1 MKALFV
7 WARPQLSAA
16 VGAWLACQLLACSD
30 TTPPPLPA
38 SFERPNRV
46 AFLCVDTLDPDR
58 ATDPEKQL
66 HSLSSCK
73 WATPT
78 TPAVGSLHAL
88 ILQSSRG
95 ELGAVDLQALKVI
108 DARADIPGYTF
119 VPTGE
124 IPVALAIAAYHPQVT
139 YVANSGS
146 RDISVIRTVAVLG
159 SNPGEEFLKQPRV
172 RIEMPGSDDAA
183 VPYDMVLSPDE
194 DALFVSAPEAGLLL
208 RYPIIRCADGTNT
221 CAHAGELDVA
231 NVRSIPLADSLA
243 KLPSDVMTETKD
255 EPYRLVCDGTTLGS
269 ASAPQSISLA
279 DDVQQ
284 QTPQPAGLAI
294 DAFCAAGECTRR
306 LLVADRALPLIHA
319 IDLDALAAGEDAD
332 AILTPIV
339 TGVPTTRVVA
349 TPHVPVSLRQDD
361 GETQYVYAID
371 AGDGSVLVTQD
382 GRVQNVNV
390 DPSLRPD
397 RIDLG
402 NSFSTGLPTA
412 LSLAMLTPDY
422 DVFAPANQWIA
433 PNSAAAS
440 GEETCTDA
448 LTVSHETRNSA
459 RLRGV
464 YLAVGVSD
472 GTVRIVN
479 IHDMELLQCRD
490 GACDINNTGYDPYPV
505 IRNRPRI
512 GLTYIAPTSGA
523 VAPALGPSMVPQFV
537 IEGVLVGVQTDGTTN
552 DPRVSGLDC
561 LPCANGEVNVF
572 PIEDEVVATDGGV
585 ELAPSTQTG
594 ATITS
599 QAGSGDVDQSG
610 NPTTETTPVTATI
623 SSTCAR
629 GEGRVCALG
638 DPWIDPANWSATFEG
653 NIPGT
658 RGGRGRFVAADD
670 SNNQSGSLEFTG
682 EVPFCA
688 LGVLGDDELGTGD
701 QVEIVSALPGQQTLD
716 GYSAPIRD
724 ACVALVN
731 ARDVDFVPI
740 AFRIKAAYADHVVVD
755 PALIAPP
762 REALPVGADYALV
775 QQCFDAPLLAYQI
788 HTRESFVVVSNS
800 SIGFQHRVVTD
811 SGSQHCVVDKSQD
824 PKHDGRAHPGAV
836 FDNGVI
842 AFKTKPGN
850 PEAGTVLTLY
860 SYSNTTKLILDVASL
875 STGELRGVLPVDV
888 EYGPVD
894 HQLYVV
900 DITQRGLI
908 QVPLDPMPTA
918 VDASYQ

>member
-7 WARPQLSAA
+7 WARPQRWAA
-16 VGAWLACQLLACSD
+16 LAAALAGQLLACSN
-30 TTPPPLPA
+30 TAPPPLPA

-124 IPVALAIAAYHPQVT
+124 IPVALAIAPFHPQVT
-139 YVANSGS
+139 YVANAGS

-159 SNPGEEFLKQPRV
+159 LNPGEESLKQPRV
-172 RIEMPGSDDAA
+172 RIQVPQSDGAA
-183 VPYDMVLSPDE
+183 VPYDMLISPDE
-194 DALFVSAPEAGLLL
+194 DALFVSAPEAGWLL
-208 RYPIIRCADGTNT
+208 RYPIIRCDDGTTT

-231 NVRSIPLADSLA
+231 NMRSIPLADSLG
-243 KLPSDVMTETKD
+243 KLPSDVMTEAQD

-269 ASAPQSISLA
+269 TPTAQSISLDPA
-279 DDVQQ
+279 VQQ
-284 QTPQPAGLAI
+284 QSPRPAGLAL
-294 DAFCAAGECTRR
+294 DAFCAAGQCTRR
-306 LLVADRALPLIHA
+306 LLVADKALPLIHA
-319 IDLDALAAGEDAD
+319 IDIDALTAGQSDD
-332 AILTPIV
+332 SILTPIV
-339 TGVPTTRVVA
+339 TGAPTTRVIA
-349 TPHVPVSLRQDD
+349 SPHVPVSLREED

-371 AGDGSVLVTQD
+371 ANDGSLLVTQN
-382 GRVQNVNV
+382 GRLQNVNV
-390 DPSLRPD
+390 DPSLRSD

-402 NSFSTGLPTA
+402 NSFSTGQPNAT
-412 LSLAMLTPDY
+412 SLAMLTPDY
-422 DVFAPANQWIA
+422 DVFGPANQWIA

-440 GEETCTDA
+440 GVETCTDA
-448 LTVSHETRNSA
+448 LTVSHETRNTA

-464 YLAVGVSD
+464 FLAVGASD

-490 GACDINNTGYDPYPV
+490 GACDINMAGYDPYPV
-505 IRNRPRI
+505 IRNRLRI
-512 GLTYIAPTSGA
+512 GLTYIAPGTGA
-523 VAPALGPSMVPQFV
+523 VAPALGPSIVPQYV
-537 IEGVLVGVQTDGTTN
+537 IEGLIVGVQTDGTTN

-561 LPCANGEVNVF
+561 LPCTNGEVNAF

-585 ELAPSTQTG
+585 ELAPSTQTV
-594 ATITS
+594 ATTTT
-599 QAGSGDVDQSG
+599 QAGSGDADQSG
-610 NPTTETTPVTATI
+610 APAIETTPVTTT
-623 SSTCAR
+623 STCAR

-638 DPWIDPANWSATFEG
+638 DPWIDPANWSGTFEG
-653 NIPGT
+653 IIPGT

-670 SNNQSGSLEFTG
+670 SDNQSGSLEFSG
-682 EVPFCA
+682 EVPFCG

-701 QVEIVSALPGQQTLD
+701 QLEIVSVLPAEQTLD

-724 ACVALVN
+724 ACTALVN

-740 AFRIKAAYADHVVVD
+740 AFRIKAAYADRLIVD

-762 REALPVGADYALV
+762 REALPVGANYALV
-775 QQCFDAPLLAYQI
+775 QQCFNAPLLSYQV
-788 HTRESFVVVSNS
+788 HSRESYVVVSNG
-800 SIGFQHRVVTD
+800 SIGFQHRVTVD
-811 SGSQHCVVDKSQD
+811 SATQRCVIDKTLN
-824 PKHDGRAHPGAV
+824 PLHDGRARPGAV

-842 AFKTKPGN
+842 AFKPRTGN
-850 PEAGTVLTLY
+850 PEAGTLLALY
-860 SYSNTTKLILDVASL
+860 GYSNTTKLILDAASL